1 MPQMVTSNAY
11 VAELFMVNPCSQEAV
26 MLRII
31 LKSSAVVEV
40 WKKENGQHDYWIKFH
55 IT

>member
-1 MPQMVTSNAY
+1 MLQMVTSNAY

-40 WKKENGQHDYWIKFH
+40 
-55 IT
+55 